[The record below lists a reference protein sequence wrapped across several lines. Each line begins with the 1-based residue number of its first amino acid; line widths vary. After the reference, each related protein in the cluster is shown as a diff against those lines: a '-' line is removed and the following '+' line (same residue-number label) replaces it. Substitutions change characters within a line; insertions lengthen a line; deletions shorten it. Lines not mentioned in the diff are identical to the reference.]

1 MSVCKYFI
9 EGRLVK
15 DPETFKYGDNK
26 KLVKINVASDL
37 GFGDYKRTVYHNCT
51 AFDKMAKGII
61 DNFKKGDQIIIEGE
75 PTQKKEND
83 KWYYGV
89 NITGWSFGAKSQ
101 ANQNKNK
108 STEQDSNPFDDSEIP
123 F

>member
-26 KLVKINVASDL
+26 RLVKINVASDL
-37 GFGDYKRTVYHNCT
+37 GWGDNKKTVYHNCT

-75 PTQKKEND
+75 PTQTKNDD

-101 ANQNKNK
+101 NNQRKGK
-108 STEQDSNPFDDSEIP
+108 SDPRDDNPFNDDEIP
-123 F
+123 Y